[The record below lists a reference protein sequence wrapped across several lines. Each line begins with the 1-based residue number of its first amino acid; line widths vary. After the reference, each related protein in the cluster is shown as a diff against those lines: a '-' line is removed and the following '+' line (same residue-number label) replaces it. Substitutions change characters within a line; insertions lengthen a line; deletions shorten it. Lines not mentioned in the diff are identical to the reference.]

1 MNQET
6 WELLAEP
13 FEPEEVKWRARQGG
27 GPQEPYLEAKSII
40 ERLDAVVGLEGWQD
54 QYQVLPQVNGKTAV
68 KCRLTLKVEGPSG
81 PVEVSKEDLGEGA
94 TLSAAFQESL
104 VRAAGKFGVGRYL
117 QDQEYMGFSE
127 APETAPREQPGV
139 AQEPE
144 TIEVEPE
151 KPEVQH
157 LIDRLI
163 DRLKAAGLGKEVA
176 KVVMRYQGYGAG
188 PEETKKLYGELRAML
203 KGQP

>member
-6 WELLAEP
+6 WELLAAP
-13 FEPEEVKWRARQGG
+13 FEPDELRWRARQGG
-27 GPQEPYLEAKSII
+27 GAQEPYLEAKRVI

-104 VRAAGKFGVGRYL
+104 VRAARKFGVGRYL
-117 QDQEYMGFSE
+117 EDQEYMGFSE
-127 APETAPREQPGV
+127 APETAPWRQPDV

-144 TIEVEPE
+144 TMDVESE
-151 KPEVQH
+151 KPEAQH

-163 DRLKAAGLGKEVA
+163 DRLKTAGLGKEAA
-176 KVVMRYQGYGAG
+176 KVVMKYQGYGAG